1 MTEREI
7 TRGELMTAKDLI
19 EQGNAILNFCKCVI
33 AEDVQE
39 NIDQIN
45 KMIGE
50 L

>member
-1 MTEREI
+1 MIEREI
-7 TRGELMTAKDLI
+7 TVVELMTAKDYLERGI
-19 EQGNAILNFCKCVI
+19 AILNKCGCVI
-33 AEDVQE
+33 AEDIQE